1 MVAFMYLY
9 FDCLGFCLF
18 GWFGVCLFICVYPI
32 NVMKRL
38 NSVHDLALS
47 RLGLW
52 IFCEKLHFY
61 HNLNIWIVEHY
72 NFKYILRN
80 WVFATNSD
88 FLIPISLDCN
98 VVNLLIFQTIS
109 SVRSNNISLKYQ
121 RFTTLGFKDIV
132 IINSEF
138 VAKTQF
144 LCLFSKKV

>member
-52 IFCEKLHFY
+52 TFCEKLHFY
-61 HNLNIWIVEHY
+61 HHLNIWIVEHY

-88 FLIPISLDCN
+88 FLIPISLKPN
-98 VVNLLIFQTIS
+98 VVNLWYFKLILFDLTELI
-109 SVRSNNISLKYQ
+109 VWNIKRSNVFEIIMFNNSDIKIMIKMEFFTKYP
-121 RFTTLGFKDIV
+121 
-132 IINSEF
+132 
-138 VAKTQF
+138 
-144 LCLFSKKV
+144 